1 MMGKLPAG
9 TAVSFDYVFSPETLS
24 AKRRQV
30 FERLAKRV
38 EAAGEPFRLFL
49 APNELERELRQ
60 AGFKRIEQVDSD
72 GLNELYFKDRA
83 DGLKLSPVRIGMMAT
98 AWV

>member
-1 MMGKLPAG
+1 M
-9 TAVSFDYVFSPETLS
+9 
-24 AKRRQV
+24 
-30 FERLAKRV
+30 